1 VEQDEKPYKIKWYY
15 TAGLF
20 VVMIAY
26 ATIVLTAGWFLGA
39 LAEYEGKW
47 PICDHCEQCTDCGH
61 YDGCEI
67 GADKAGGTDNAG

>member
-1 VEQDEKPYKIKWYY
+1 MEQDEKPYKIKWYY

-39 LAEYEGKW
+39 LAE
-47 PICDHCEQCTDCGH
+47 
-61 YDGCEI
+61 
-67 GADKAGGTDNAG
+67 ALL